1 MDQMQIGRFL
11 AACRRERGL
20 TQQQLADRLNV
31 NMRSVSRWETG
42 RCMPDLSLLQFL
54 AAELDITVPELLEGR
69 RAAGAEDSLPL
80 LLDYMEQET
89 RWQGRR
95 IVRLVAAGALCMVL
109 ALTQSAFGLFDPL
122 LAGPYSS
129 VLIGLLAFAGLGLT
143 GMGLWQE
150 LHRQTLSPREAQIL
164 LRRDGPVSMTTAG
177 EMLHYACRFQNARAK
192 AFRAAFDAIEQ
203 ALAPGENVLF
213 AATGTEYSANDQ
225 PGYWHTALAVT
236 PRRLLVA
243 GERATGRLFVAYPV
257 DHFAVDS
264 VRDVR
269 VQRGVFSSGV
279 LFTAEKDAVRFGQDS
294 PGTAQAI
301 ADGLSA
307 ALEVLRH

>member
-11 AACRRERGL
+11 AACRKERGL
-20 TQQQLADRLNV
+20 TQQQLADRLGV

-54 AAELDITVPELLEGR
+54 AAELGITVPELLEGR

-80 LLDYMEQET
+80 LLDYIEQET

-95 IVRLVAAGALCMVL
+95 IARLVAAGALCLVL
-109 ALTQSAFGLFDPL
+109 ALVQSAFGLFDPL
-122 LAGPYSS
+122 LAGDHGSLL
-129 VLIGLLAFAGLGLT
+129 VGLLILAGLGLT
-143 GMGLWQE
+143 GAALWQE

-177 EMLHYACRFQNARAK
+177 EMLHYACRFGNVRAK

-225 PGYWHTALAVT
+225 PGYWHAALAVT
-236 PRRLLVA
+236 PQRLLIA

-257 DHFAVDS
+257 DHFAVDT
-264 VRDVR
+264 VRNLR
-269 VQRGVFSSGV
+269 VQKGAFSHGV
-279 LFTAEKDAVRFGQDS
+279 LFTAEQDAVRIGQDS
-294 PGTAQAI
+294 PKAAQAI
-301 ADGLSA
+301 AEGLSA
-307 ALEVLRH
+307 ALEALRP